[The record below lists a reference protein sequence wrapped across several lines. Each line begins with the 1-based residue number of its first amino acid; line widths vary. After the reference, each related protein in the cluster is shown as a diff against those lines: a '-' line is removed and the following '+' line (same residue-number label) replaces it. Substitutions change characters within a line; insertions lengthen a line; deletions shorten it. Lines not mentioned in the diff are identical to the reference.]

1 MTVIG
6 ATLLVEI
13 FPDAETSRAAFVT
26 QAAVDE
32 SEVAPVMYKP
42 PLAFRAPVLEN
53 APPPVKVMFPE
64 LVVTGAFWVIAAPL
78 TV

>member
-13 FPDAETSRAAFVT
+13 SPDADTSRAALVI
-26 QAAVDE
+26 QAAVEE

-42 PLAFRAPVLEN
+42 PPAVRAPVLEN
-53 APPPVKVMFPE
+53 APPPVNVMFPE
-64 LVVTGAFWVIAAPL
+64 VVVTGAFWVIAAPL
-78 TV
+78 IV